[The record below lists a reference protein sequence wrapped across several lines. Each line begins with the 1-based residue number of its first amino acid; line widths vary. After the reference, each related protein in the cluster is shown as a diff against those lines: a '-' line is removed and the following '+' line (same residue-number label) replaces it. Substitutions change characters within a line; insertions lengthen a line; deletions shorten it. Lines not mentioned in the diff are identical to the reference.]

1 MVTMSRA
8 GPEPARPVVELLWFA
23 DCPNH
28 PAARVLLDQ
37 LLGELAPGTPVHEID
52 ATEPAVAQRH
62 RFPGSPT
69 IRVDGR
75 DVDPSFEDPGDYT
88 PRCRLYRTSRGL
100 GGLPDRAWI
109 EAAIVASL
117 NRRAVN
123 DRLAPLG

>member
-1 MVTMSRA
+1 MIPMGQLGTEQ
-8 GPEPARPVVELLWFA
+8 PRPRVELLWFQ

-28 PAARVLLDQ
+28 PAAKVMLDE
-37 LLGELAPGTPVHEID
+37 LLGELAPGTAVQDID
-52 ATEPAVAQRH
+52 ATDPAVAQRH

-100 GGLPDRAWI
+100 GGLPQRNWI
-109 EAAIVASL
+109 ESALLESL
-117 NRRAVN
+117 DGGGRMR
-123 DRLAPLG
+123 